1 MVRIDPARL
10 ERARAFLERAAADGA
25 FGGAVA
31 LVALEGE
38 VVAHWA
44 VGYAQTVP
52 DRRPMELDSIFDLA
66 SLTKPIAGAT
76 ATLVLL
82 EDGAWSLDDTVAR
95 FIPEFAANEKQ
106 EVTLR
111 HLLTHSSGI
120 SGWSATY
127 TRARDPEAALG
138 FICGLPLGYAPG
150 TDVQYSDIGYSVLGH
165 LIRRVAGE
173 GLDALLA
180 RRVFRPLGMGD
191 TLYRPPAELRPRI
204 VATEQGN
211 RYEQAM
217 VRNLGESFDDWRN
230 PDSVQVG
237 EVNDGNTYYALGG
250 VSSHAGLFSSAAD
263 VFRFASM
270 YVGWGEGADVLS
282 RAILAEAVANQTA
295 TLPKSRGLG
304 WELLRKGRQAREEW
318 APSPAAARVHPAA
331 RYDAPSPRPY
341 GDLLSGRT
349 FGHTGFTGTSMAVD
363 PESGLVII
371 LLTNRTHP
379 DASNDRITSVRPRF
393 HNLIAASLVDS

>member
-1 MVRIDPARL
+1 MVRIDAARL
-10 ERARAFLERAAADGA
+10 ERARALLERAAVDGA

-31 LVALEGE
+31 LIALAGD

-44 VGYAQTVP
+44 VGDAQTVP
-52 DRRPMELDSIFDLA
+52 DRRPMQLDSIFDLA

-82 EDGAWSLDDTVAR
+82 EDGVWSLDDTVAK
-95 FIPEFAANEKQ
+95 FIPEFAANQKQ
-106 EVTLR
+106 VVTLR

-120 SGWSATY
+120 NGWSATY
-127 TRARDPEAALG
+127 TRARDPEAALA

-165 LIRRVAGE
+165 LIRRVTGE

-180 RRVFRPLGMGD
+180 RRVFRPLGMAD
-191 TLYRPPAELRPRI
+191 TLYRPPAALRPRI
-204 VATEQGN
+204 VATERGN

-217 VRNLGESFDDWRN
+217 VRSLGESFDDWRN
-230 PDSVQVG
+230 PDVVQVG

-250 VSSHAGLFSSAAD
+250 VSSHAGLFSTAAD

-270 YVGWGEGADVLS
+270 YLGWRAGVLA
-282 RAILAEAVANQTA
+282 RATLAEAVANQTA
-295 TLPKSRGLG
+295 GLPKARGLG